1 MLCSMKSVLV
11 KNCGFIDCLLDSCLQ
26 QMKTGYS
33 KINLQYKHINLC
45 VDIAVNNNPS
55 VHVH

>member
-1 MLCSMKSVLV
+1 MKSVLV